1 MNDARNS
8 PKCTQ
13 RRSKNKIT
21 DVMIYEGDVLLSNG
35 GGTDKHK
42 NERER
47 KKEGDGTFA
56 VGTQVCRSPAGS
68 KEGDEAKS
76 LS

>member
-13 RRSKNKIT
+13 RRSKNKTT

-42 NERER
+42 RER
-47 KKEGDGTFA
+47 RKEMERLQLAHRCAGALQAPKRGM
-56 VGTQVCRSPAGS
+56 RPSP
-68 KEGDEAKS
+68 
-76 LS
+76 